1 MYFCMSVLYVYFFL
15 YAFFPPWY
23 ECSLCLNFSM
33 HLVCKSKNAHMCV
46 ILHRYVFCSECMTL
60 PLKIKIQRTQV
71 HILADEMGLLHKSL
85 GHRRN
90 RQVCTM
96 SL

>member
-1 MYFCMSVLYVYFFL
+1 MFAFL
-15 YAFFPPWY
+15 HAP
-23 ECSLCLNFSM
+23 
-33 HLVCKSKNAHMCV
+33 CKSKNACMCV
-46 ILHRYVFCSECMTL
+46 ILHRYVFCSEGMTL
-60 PLKIKIQRTQV
+60 PLKIQIQRTQV

-90 RQVCTM
+90 RQVCTA